1 MINRVSGAGHRG
13 ISPSGVSRSAFGSR
27 LRVPAADGRD
37 ADSRVADAR
46 ARHPSPEV
54 GSTFAQELRS
64 DLHLCT
70 VFSPAL
76 NASRFVRL
84 LYFHQHF
91 ATPRGAS
98 GTRSY
103 EFARALIAR
112 GHQVTIV
119 CGAHAQSG
127 LELPYD
133 AERGWHRGDVDGIDV
148 ISLPLAYANRD
159 SLIRRGWTFL
169 RFALRSVRLA
179 LQLDY
184 DLAFATST
192 PITAVIPG
200 LAAKWFRGKPFVF
213 EVRDL
218 WPELPRALGLRNP
231 FVLGGMSLLEFLGY
245 RSADACIGLSPGIVD
260 GIRARADERLP
271 VTMIPNG
278 CDLEVFHPS
287 KRAKLKLPGIGLD
300 DFVAGFT
307 GAHGV
312 ANGLDALLD
321 VAAEL
326 KRRGDTRVKLVFI
339 GDGKEKERLA
349 AAAAE
354 RGLTNCLFFPSVP
367 KAELTA
373 SLDCGLMVLKD
384 VPAFYRGTSPNKF
397 FDYLAAG
404 IPVVNNYPGWLAGLI
419 EEHQCGVVV
428 PPGDA
433 AAFADALQR
442 LAADPTS
449 CRAMGAAARALGEKE
464 FARPKLADRFV
475 TTLEATA
482 HHHHA

>member
-1 MINRVSGAGHRG
+1 M
-13 ISPSGVSRSAFGSR
+13 
-27 LRVPAADGRD
+27 
-37 ADSRVADAR
+37 
-46 ARHPSPEV
+46 
-54 GSTFAQELRS
+54 
-64 DLHLCT
+64 
-70 VFSPAL
+70 
-76 NASRFVRL
+76 RL

-91 ATPRGAS
+91 ATPQGAS

-112 GHQVTIV
+112 GHQVTVV
-119 CGAHAQSG
+119 CGAHAYSG
-127 LELPYD
+127 LDLPYD
-133 AERGWHRGDVDGIDV
+133 ADCGSHRGDVDGIDV

-159 SLIRRGWTFL
+159 SLFRRGWTFL

-271 VTMIPNG
+271 VAMIPNG
-278 CDLEVFHPS
+278 CDLDVFHPA
-287 KRAKLKLPGIGLD
+287 KRARLTLPGIGPD

-307 GAHGV
+307 GAHGI
-312 ANGLDALLD
+312 ANGLDALLA
-321 VAAEL
+321 VAEEL

-349 AAAAE
+349 ARATE
-354 RGLTNCLFFPSVP
+354 LSLTNCLFFPPVP
-367 KAELTA
+367 KAELGAITA
-373 SLDCGLMVLKD
+373 SLDCGLMVLRD

-419 EEHQCGVVV
+419 AEHHCGIVV
-428 PPGDA
+428 PPGNV
-433 AAFADALQR
+433 AAFADALQA
-442 LAADPTS
+442 LAADVGGR
-449 CRAMGAAARALGEKE
+449 RAMGAAARVLAEKE
-464 FARPKLADRFV
+464 FARPLLAARFSAV
-475 TTLEATA
+475 LEA
-482 HHHHA
+482 HAA

>member
-1 MINRVSGAGHRG
+1 M
-13 ISPSGVSRSAFGSR
+13 
-27 LRVPAADGRD
+27 
-37 ADSRVADAR
+37 
-46 ARHPSPEV
+46 
-54 GSTFAQELRS
+54 
-64 DLHLCT
+64 
-70 VFSPAL
+70 
-76 NASRFVRL
+76 
-84 LYFHQHF
+84 
-91 ATPRGAS
+91 
-98 GTRSY
+98 
-103 EFARALIAR
+103 
-112 GHQVTIV
+112 TIV
-119 CGAHAQSG
+119 CGAYAHSG

-133 AERGWHRGDVDGIDV
+133 ASRAWHRGEVDGIDV

-159 SLIRRGWTFL
+159 GLVRRGWTFL
-169 RFALRSVRLA
+169 RFAFRSVRLA
-179 LQLDY
+179 LELEY

-271 VTMIPNG
+271 VAMIPNG

-287 KRAKLKLPGIGLD
+287 KRAKLALAGISPD

-307 GAHGV
+307 GSHGV

-326 KRRGDTRVKLVFI
+326 RRRGDTRVKLAFI

-349 AAAAE
+349 QAATD
-354 RGLTNCLFFPSVP
+354 RGLTHCLFYPSVP
-367 KAELTA
+367 KAELGAITA

-419 EEHQCGVVV
+419 EENRCGVVV
-428 PPGDA
+428 PPGDPV
-433 AAFADALQR
+433 AFADALQR
-442 LAADPTS
+442 LAADPAGRS
-449 CRAMGAAARALGEKE
+449 AMGAAARALGEKE
-464 FARPKLADRFV
+464 FARPLLADRFIV
-475 TTLEATA
+475 TIEAYSKA
-482 HHHHA
+482 